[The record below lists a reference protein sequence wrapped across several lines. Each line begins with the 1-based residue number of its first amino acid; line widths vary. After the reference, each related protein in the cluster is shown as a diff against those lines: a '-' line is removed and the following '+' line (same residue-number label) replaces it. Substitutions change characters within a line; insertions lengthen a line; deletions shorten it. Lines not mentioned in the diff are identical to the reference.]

1 MSARFIKLSYNSRQT
16 GNLRNTV
23 GLSSDNWDD
32 FGFKTNF
39 SLSIYDNSGSKIEI
53 GNVKIG
59 YKGQLQGWTAAAIP
73 ESFATLDQNFFSL
86 GQDPDYYKN
95 LTENLPPEEC
105 KLVLQA
111 LGDVAYSAERLALA
125 QEQPAF
131 HTSLLR
137 NINVTT
143 IEHQYRRILKG
154 EAPLTPYDFSFIKPL
169 TANSADLTLNFT
181 VIPNSKPSSNIHILI
196 GRNGVGKT
204 TILNNMVQALLA
216 PEGTISETGH
226 FIARREWYNQP
237 LLSNDDFAGVV
248 SVSFSAFDIFE
259 PPPNQDNPEKGMR
272 YRYVGLK
279 KNTQETSNSE
289 WPLKDKTELCRDLAR
304 SLSICLALQAKRA
317 RWVVAIAKLE
327 SDFNF
332 EEMNLLHLLNEFDN
346 DTTDQKICFQ
356 SYSINFFRLM
366 SSGHTI
372 VLLTITQL
380 IETVEE
386 KTLVLID
393 EPESHLHPPLLSA
406 FTRALADLLTN
417 RNAVAIIATHSP
429 VVLQEVP
436 RSCVSIINRTRLVAT
451 VDPPEAETFAENVGT
466 LTRHVFGLEVKNSGF
481 HELLSRAVADGK
493 TYDEIEN
500 EYSDQIGYEGK
511 ALVRSLTIS
520 RDKG

>member
-1 MSARFIKLSYNSRQT
+1 MSVKFIKSPYNSSPT
-16 GNLRNTV
+16 GNLRNIAC
-23 GLSSDNWDD
+23 LFSDNWDD
-32 FGFKTNF
+32 FGFKTTF
-39 SLSIYDNSGSKIEI
+39 SLNIYDNSGTKIEI

-73 ESFATLDQNFFSL
+73 ESFETLDQNFFSL

-95 LTENLPPEEC
+95 LTKHLPPNQRE
-105 KLVLQA
+105 LVLQV

-131 HTSLLR
+131 NTSLLR
-137 NINVTT
+137 STNRTT

-169 TANSADLTLNFT
+169 TANSAELTLNFT
-181 VIPNSKPSSNIHILI
+181 VQPDSKPSSNIHILI

-216 PEGTISETGH
+216 PERTIFETGH
-226 FIARREWYNQP
+226 FITRREWYNQT
-237 LLSNDDFAGVV
+237 LLSNDYFAGVV

-272 YRYVGLK
+272 YRYIGLK
-279 KNTQETSNSE
+279 KNTQETGNAE

-317 RWVVAIAKLE
+317 RWIAAIAKLE
-327 SDFNF
+327 SDYNF
-332 EEMNLLHLLNEFDN
+332 EEMNLLHLTDEFDN
-346 DTTDQKICFQ
+346 DRTEKKLDFQ
-356 SYSINFFRLM
+356 NYGINFFRLM

-406 FTRALADLLTN
+406 FTRAVADLLTN

-436 RSCVSIINRTRLVAT
+436 KSCVSIINRTRLVAK
-451 VDPPEAETFAENVGT
+451 VDPPESETFAENVGT
-466 LTRHVFGLEVKNSGF
+466 LTRHVFGLEVTKSGF
-481 HELLSRAVADGK
+481 HDLLSRAVADGK
-493 TYDEIEN
+493 TYDEIES

-511 ALVRSLTIS
+511 ALVRSLTIA